1 MKKIELPA
9 TQMADEEQLAIM
21 SADRKVLPENEALAR
36 AIDAAIEK
44 LLAAIEPG
52 HLSK

>member
-21 SADRKVLPENEALAR
+21 SADRKVLPENEALAQK
-36 AIDAAIEK
+36 IDAA
-44 LLAAIEPG
+44 LASLNRAIEA
-52 HLSK
+52 HK